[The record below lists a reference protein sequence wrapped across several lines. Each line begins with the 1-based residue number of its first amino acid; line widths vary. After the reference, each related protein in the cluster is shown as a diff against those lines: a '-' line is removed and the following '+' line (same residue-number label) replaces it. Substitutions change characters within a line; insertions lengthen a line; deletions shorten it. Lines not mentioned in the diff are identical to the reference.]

1 MSNMRSPNNN
11 SNFSTS
17 GTTAKQTVSMK
28 KEYLNLL
35 PPLSDGEFDS
45 LKQSIR
51 EEGLHVPVILN
62 KQGIVLDG
70 HHRFRASKDLAIL
83 LKYQTKEF
91 NDSLDEKQF
100 LIDVNLRRRQ
110 LNEFQRVESVTL

>member
-1 MSNMRSPNNN
+1 MSNMRSPDNN
-11 SNFSTS
+11 SNISTS
-17 GTTAKQTVSMK
+17 GTTAKQTLSM

-62 KQGIVLDG
+62 KQGIVLYG
-70 HHRFRASKDLAIL
+70 HHRFRASKELGIL

-91 NDSLDEKQF
+91 NDSLEEEQF